1 MKQYE
6 FLRVDKEAGEK
17 IKHLKEYLQKTKG
30 GKWTTSKVINYLL
43 SNNGTSLSDKVI
55 SKFDEFKAE
64 IEVLLKIHQFSK
76 THINYIL
83 EEIGVFEAFLLQQIN
98 GHLDPPFAKHMLEK
112 FPTMVNR
119 EMEIHKNRAMK
130 KTNEIF
136 KATPEVPP

>member
-43 SNNGTSLSDKVI
+43 SNNGTSISDKVI

-83 EEIGVFEAFLLQQIN
+83 EEISVFEAFILQQIN

-119 EMEIHKNRAMK
+119 EIKNSKSKAMA
-130 KTNEIF
+130 EADGIL
-136 KATPEVPP
+136 KATHGVVP